1 MIYPTRAFGWYKAG
15 SQFNQF
21 IHYLFM
27 VLFPIANI
35 ALCGSIYITAAVSI
49 ERFLGVVYPIR
60 SRTRRRNIWYYLVPV
75 LLLAIGFN
83 IPKALEIRVNVVEDE
98 ASNVIKEEIEL
109 SLTFPFSVGKK
120 RDFCTSR

>member
-1 MIYPTRAFGWYKAG
+1 MTKSYTSLICISVSAIMIYPTRAFGWYKPG

-27 VLFPIANI
+27 ALFPIANI

-98 ASNVIKEEIEL
+98 VNVITVRKL
-109 SLTFPFSVGKK
+109 NFL
-120 RDFCTSR
+120 

>member
-1 MIYPTRAFGWYKAG
+1 MIYPTRAFGWYKPG

-27 VLFPIANI
+27 ALFPIANI

-98 ASNVIKEEIEL
+98 VNVITVRKL
-109 SLTFPFSVGKK
+109 NLL
-120 RDFCTSR
+120 